1 MRALPNNVTTRP
13 ALIVTAGWICAGL
26 ALAAVLWGLQGGE
39 RSLGSALTAH
49 GATAVATVTAGDPA
63 GQGTASYRFAVG
75 GRTYGT
81 GYVGNGPG
89 GPAGRLVPGDRI
101 AVVYDTENPVLSCY
115 CDVAGLSK
123 APDRW
128 RTVVLAL
135 LVTAV
140 PALVIGLGRSRRR
153 GEGGA
158 PSAALDTAGA
168 A

>member
-1 MRALPNNVTTRP
+1 MSALPNNVPTRT
-13 ALIVTAGWICAGL
+13 ALVVTAGWICAGL
-26 ALAAVLWGLQGGE
+26 VLAAVLWGLQGGE
-39 RSLGSALTAH
+39 RTLGAALTSH
-49 GATAVATVTAGDPA
+49 GATALATVTAGDPA
-63 GQGTASYRFAVG
+63 GQGTASYRYAVG

-81 GYVGNGPG
+81 GYVGSGPE
-89 GPAGRLVPGDRI
+89 GPPSRLVPGERI
-101 AVVYDTENPVLSCY
+101 QVVYDAEHPAVSCY

-128 RTVVLAL
+128 RTLALAL

-158 PSAALDTAGA
+158 LPAAPVPAGTA
-168 A
+168 